1 MRGRNGGGCDG
12 PRLFRVIAI
21 WTGFVLAQC
30 RGVTVTGQHKACPDP
45 KETPTRDSMSVS
57 GASMR
62 GTEHPYVR
70 TSCACPP
77 TPLNDRSGQ
86 GVSPGRD
93 GRVGGMVEMA
103 RSQCRSRISYLCVG
117 VSWTDASVV

>member
-1 MRGRNGGGCDG
+1 MDSRQADQ
-12 PRLFRVIAI
+12 AS
-21 WTGFVLAQC
+21 TE
-30 RGVTVTGQHKACPDP
+30 P
-45 KETPTRDSMSVS
+45 KETPTRDGMSVS

-103 RSQCRSRISYLCVG
+103 RSQCRSSISYLCVG

>member
-1 MRGRNGGGCDG
+1 MLCISAEGSEQPAHDEWGGSSS
-12 PRLFRVIAI
+12 LFR
-21 WTGFVLAQC
+21 
-30 RGVTVTGQHKACPDP
+30 KAFSASREWCGI
-45 KETPTRDSMSVS
+45 ETPTRDSMSVS

-62 GTEHPYVR
+62 GIEHPYVR

-103 RSQCRSRISYLCVG
+103 RSQCRSSISYLCVG